1 MAETTTNN
9 NAKRQS
15 IGGKIP
21 VATPNIGIG
30 GPPGTV
36 NLETAL
42 CGAIGARYD
51 FQNP

>member
-1 MAETTTNN
+1 MTIN

-30 GPPGTV
+30 GPPGRAS
-36 NLETAL
+36 LETAL

-51 FQNP
+51 LLSEP